1 MDFAMFEKI
10 ANNSCSEE
18 GVAARFYDRV
28 VKTGEVG
35 ENGLPKFKLVCFC
48 EIRIKD
54 NISEVYDQPAGE
66 DKIRRF
72 PAEYARYQLEK
83 KQVVDGTPL
92 EQFAFLNRAEVE
104 TLKVHGIFTV
114 EALAAVED
122 DKAIQLGLA
131 EEKQLAE
138 KFLQQAKDNLSLKRW
153 QKKEEEYLAKIR
165 CLEEEIAAL
174 KKGKAAGSGKMKK
187 EREKK

>member
-1 MDFAMFEKI
+1 
-10 ANNSCSEE
+10 
-18 GVAARFYDRV
+18 
-28 VKTGEVG
+28 
-35 ENGLPKFKLVCFC
+35 
-48 EIRIKD
+48 
-54 NISEVYDQPAGE
+54 
-66 DKIRRF
+66 
-72 PAEYARYQLEK
+72 
-83 KQVVDGTPL
+83 VVDGTPL